1 MNQQQNAWDD
11 LIQNWN
17 ANDDSLSKAIPSD
30 QVLID
35 QINKQ
40 NRSDKVATI
49 LSLIASV
56 VLSSYIIFEMYAGL
70 PSVADTVLY
79 SVFLALS
86 ISVGLFTVF
95 STRRSKQIPSSN
107 THHHIMTLISQSK
120 GNLKA
125 IVFSRFICVI
135 ALTISVLL
143 VALIVFVAL
152 NKTLEI
158 KHFLVGGVAF
168 SCSLLFVG
176 IYIWLK
182 KQKTLLE
189 HRIERLTKLDVQ

>member
-11 LIQNWN
+11 LIQNWK
-17 ANDDSLSKAIPSD
+17 ANDDGLSKALPSD
-30 QVLID
+30 QDLID

-95 STRRSKQIPSSN
+95 STRRSKQTSAN
-107 THHHIMTLISQSK
+107 TTHQHLLTLINQSK

-125 IVFSRFICVI
+125 IAFSRFICVI
-135 ALTISVLL
+135 ALIMSTLL
-143 VALIVFVAL
+143 VALIVFVAFS
-152 NKTLEI
+152 KTLEI
-158 KHFLVGGVAF
+158 KHYLVGGVAL

-176 IYIWLK
+176 IFIWLK
-182 KQKTLLE
+182 KQKVLLE
-189 HRIERLTKLDVQ
+189 HKVETLTRHLN

>member
-17 ANDDSLSKAIPSD
+17 ANDDGLSKALPSD
-30 QVLID
+30 QDLID

-40 NRSDKVATI
+40 KRSDKVATI
-49 LSLIASV
+49 LALIASV
-56 VLSSYIIFEMYAGL
+56 GLSSYIIFEMHAGL
-70 PSVADTVLY
+70 PSVADTILY

-95 STRRSKQIPSSN
+95 STRRSNQTSAN
-107 THHHIMTLISQSK
+107 TTHHHIMTLINQSK

-125 IVFSRFICVI
+125 IAFSRFICVI
-135 ALTISVLL
+135 ALIMSTLL
-143 VALIVFVAL
+143 VALIVFVAFS
-152 NKTLEI
+152 KTLEV
-158 KHFLVGGVAF
+158 KHYLVGGVAL

-176 IYIWLK
+176 IFIWLK
-182 KQKTLLE
+182 KQKALLE
-189 HRIERLTKLDVQ
+189 HKVETLTRHLN